1 MISWV
6 LGIRPCGA
14 PCSAVSPLE
23 ILSLCPLP
31 PTHRHSL
38 THTLSLKQINIF
50 QKAMGKTI
58 TFAMTNF
65 LKKYADSG
73 KSKQRL
79 LLVPV
84 LRWVG

>member
-1 MISWV
+1 
-6 LGIRPCGA
+6 
-14 PCSAVSPLE
+14 
-23 ILSLCPLP
+23 
-31 PTHRHSL
+31 
-38 THTLSLKQINIF
+38 
-50 QKAMGKTI
+50 MGKTI